1 MKKPYKIIYLIEE
14 GDEYSWCEYPDPGEG
29 VNPKDSIPYILKSEY
44 DRLKQEYDS
53 LTQYIRN
60 IPDLK
65 DQAI

>member
-1 MKKPYKIIYLIEE
+1 MKKPHKIIYLIED
-14 GDEYSWCEYPDPGEG
+14 GHDYYWCA
-29 VNPKDSIPYILKSEY
+29 NPAPCDDMNPEDAIPYILKSEY